1 MMIEKQCSSAST
13 SSDRASHYLSLL
25 EEHEQRGGSLR
36 SFAAAR
42 GLSVWTLY
50 GWRRRLGLTRR
61 RMTTPPG
68 SLVAVDLVHEAPATS
83 APESE
88 KLEVVLTDGL
98 RVRLPRDISA
108 ERLGEVVTVLRS
120 C

>member
-1 MMIEKQCSSAST
+1 MIEKQSSSAST
-13 SSDRASHYLSLL
+13 SSDRASHYLGLL

-61 RMTTPPG
+61 RMATPSG
-68 SLVAVDLVHEAPATS
+68 SLVAVDVVHDAPPTS
-83 APESE
+83 AADGE
-88 KLEVVLTDGL
+88 KLEVVLADGL
-98 RVRLPRDISA
+98 RVRLPWNISA
-108 ERLGEVVTVLRS
+108 ARLREVVTALRT

>member
-1 MMIEKQCSSAST
+1 MIEKQSSSAST
-13 SSDRASHYLSLL
+13 SRDRASHYLGLL
-25 EEHEQRGGSLR
+25 EEHERRGGSLR

-61 RMTTPPG
+61 RVTTSSSG
-68 SLVAVDLVHEAPATS
+68 LVAVDLVHDAPATS
-83 APESE
+83 ALEGE
-88 KLEVVLTDGL
+88 KLEVVLADGL
-98 RVRLPRDISA
+98 RVCLPWNISA
-108 ERLGEVVTVLRS
+108 VRLREVVTVLRS